1 MALSTAAFTLLP
13 VTRVASRFG
22 LALLLRARGADGGMD
37 VRGLANA
44 PANAKHDEH
53 KRGGHRN
60 EENGGNGHRSNL
72 PSD

>member
-1 MALSTAAFTLLP
+1 
-13 VTRVASRFG
+13 
-22 LALLLRARGADGGMD
+22 MD